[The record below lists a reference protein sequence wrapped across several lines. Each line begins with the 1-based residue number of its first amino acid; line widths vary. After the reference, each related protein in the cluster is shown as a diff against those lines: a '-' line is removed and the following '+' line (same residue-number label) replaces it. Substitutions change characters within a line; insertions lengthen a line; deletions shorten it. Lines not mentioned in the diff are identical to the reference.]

1 MARDRRWRR
10 TFSAVLLL
18 AVLAVALA
26 WHWRPVTARP
36 ALWRISQGDRHGWLF
51 GTIHAVPSGARW
63 LSPEIEK
70 AAGESDLLVLEAAGL
85 EAERSD
91 RRVFEALGRS
101 PGLLPLAER
110 VSAADRPGLE
120 ALRRA
125 SPQALK
131 DLDGYQ
137 DWAAALLIGAAADTG
152 ASSVDAPEAR
162 LEKLFRG
169 RGKPVRGL
177 ETIEAQLG
185 RFDALP
191 PADQS
196 ALLHQSI
203 AEAGEAVRRYRLL
216 YESWAAG
223 DMAALDA
230 QFLQP
235 LARSPHLRDVLIDQR
250 NELWAQ
256 AVDKL
261 LRENGRV
268 VFVAVGAGH
277 LLGPESVQARLA
289 RRGWTVVRVQ

>member
-1 MARDRRWRR
+1 MAREGRRRR
-10 TFSAVLLL
+10 VLLAALLL
-18 AVLAVALA
+18 AVLAAALA

-101 PGLLPLAER
+101 PGLPPVAARL
-110 VSAADRPGLE
+110 SAADRPGLD
-120 ALRRA
+120 ALRRG
-125 SPQALK
+125 SPRALK
-131 DLDGYQ
+131 DLDGYE
-137 DWAAALLIGAAADTG
+137 DWAAALLIGAATDIG
-152 ASSVDAPEAR
+152 ASSQDAPEAR

-169 RGKPVRGL
+169 GGKPVRGL

-185 RFDALP
+185 RFDTLP
-191 PADQS
+191 ATDQS
-196 ALLHQSI
+196 ALLHQAI
-203 AEAGEAVRRYRLL
+203 AESGDAARQYRLL
-216 YESWAAG
+216 YDRWAAG
-223 DMAALDA
+223 DVAALDA

-235 LARSPHLRDVLIDQR
+235 LARSPHLREVLIDQR

-261 LRENGRV
+261 LRENRKTA
-268 VFVAVGAGH
+268 FVAVGAGH
-277 LLGPESVQARLA
+277 LLGPGSVQARLA
-289 RRGWTVVRVQ
+289 RRGWKVVRVQ